1 MKIRNNFVSNSSS
14 SSFILQF
21 PEKIERKDQ
30 LLKYVDQDWY
40 RAVEAKDFY
49 THEKPS
55 LADILTAV
63 FAEIKNPKNAE
74 DIDSICDYALLDFY
88 TLQEFFDERNIS
100 LGEIKDKSLKEILAE
115 RINNN
120 TYFAS
125 FSDECSE
132 FGADMEHNIMPYLFG
147 KYLKHREVNH

>member
-14 SSFILQF
+14 SSFVLQF

-30 LLKYVDQDWY
+30 LLKYVDRDWY
-40 RAVEAKDFY
+40 QAVEAKDFY

-63 FAEIKNPKNAE
+63 FAEIKNPKNTE
-74 DIDSICDYALLDFY
+74 DIDSMCDYALLDVY
-88 TLQEFFDERNIS
+88 TLQEFLDERNIS
-100 LGEIKDKSLKEILAE
+100 LEELKDKSLKEILAE
-115 RINNN
+115 HISNN
-120 TYFAS
+120 TYFTS
-125 FSDECSE
+125 FSDECSM

-147 KYLKHREVNH
+147 EHLKHHEYNH